1 MDNYIDIRR
10 YPDDTKILPTNNVD
24 VCQFAASQLKYL
36 PKDSVKTIM
45 KQLLYSNKP
54 VYLAQGTDRRPNND
68 DDVGQRSKDNL
79 TDRFTEFIDLIFK
92 KIYFRIPLGILVDL
106 GLVNISMKTDTK
118 FLFTLQ
124 RLMNKPFE
132 LRKKLQQFQMNLMR

>member
-1 MDNYIDIRR
+1 
-10 YPDDTKILPTNNVD
+10 
-24 VCQFAASQLKYL
+24 
-36 PKDSVKTIM
+36 M
-45 KQLLYSNKP
+45 KQLLYSNKL

-68 DDVGQRSKDNL
+68 DDVGQRSEDNL

-92 KIYFRIPLGILVDL
+92 KKYFCIPLGILVDL